1 MYKTPRRKRRNNLLL
16 KIGLDLAKAIRAD
29 PLSLKLANAENTAAE
44 GAGGVILGKDYSV
57 SLYKDLNGIV
67 AGDVHLLSHLLGDN
81 YSSELV
87 NVSDYSCRFH
97 IFIYPFEYV
106 KFEMLDIYI
115 LAQISFIVNK

>member
-1 MYKTPRRKRRNNLLL
+1 MKRKEKDAMYKTPRRKRRNNLLL
-16 KIGLDLAKAIRAD
+16 KIGFDLAKTVCAD

-81 YSSELV
+81 YSAELV

-97 IFIYPFEYV
+97 IFIYPFLNTSY
-106 KFEMLDIYI
+106 LY
-115 LAQISFIVNK
+115 